1 MKILQFPLTRV
12 TTWFVLGIIFSYFFN
27 PSPSTTLVI
36 SGLLLLSFVT
46 TLYLSKKDYIQKIY
60 FGVAT
65 YLLFFQI
72 GSTSLVIHNE
82 FHYKDNYIHLLK
94 KDTDNHYVE
103 LVLREK
109 LKGSAKID
117 KYIGLV
123 KRLDNKVCSGK
134 VLVIIPKD
142 QNNSKIE
149 IGSNIQINGHI
160 IPNKKSLN
168 PYQFEYGTYLNNKS
182 IFAQIYTTS
191 NSIKISDKIDKNI
204 WYYSDR
210 IRNKIVTN
218 LQKSKF
224 KEEEL
229 QVVNALILGQQQNIS
244 KEILKDYQYAG
255 AIHILSVSGLH
266 VGFILLFIMLLLK
279 PLPKNKLGN
288 SIRLLIIIISLW
300 GFAILAGLSPSVVRS
315 VTMFSFIAVGM
326 YLKKSTNIFHT
337 LLVSMFLILFFQP
350 SFLFDVGF
358 QLSYLSLFF
367 ILWLQP
373 LIANLWMPKN
383 KIINYFWEIL
393 TVSFAA
399 QIGAFPLSIYYF
411 HQFPG
416 LFFITNLIVIPIL
429 ILIMGL
435 GVLVM
440 IMAAFNYIP
449 MITLKSLE
457 FSIIILNKIINWVG
471 SFEQFVIKDIPINW
485 QTLFCIY
492 LLIISVTILFKKP
505 TYPKIIVAFFSL
517 LLFQSALLITRWNI
531 QKQDEWIVFN
541 SWKNTLI
548 TERNGNK
555 VTVYGSD
562 SIRDK
567 IASNTALKSYL
578 IANNSKVIGIKKIQ
592 NLYFSN
598 DKKIMVIDSFG
609 IYSKVIKPDIIIL
622 RQSPKIN
629 LERLIELNAPKLI
642 IADASNY
649 KTNIKLWKSICN
661 KKKIPFHATAEK
673 GFYSLN

>member
-1 MKILQFPLTRV
+1 MKITI
-12 TTWFVLGIIFSYFFN
+12 WFVLGIVFSSYFN
-27 PSPSTTLVI
+27 PNPSTTFTFI
-36 SGLLLLSFVT
+36 GIFFVVFII
-46 TLYLSKKDYIQKIY
+46 TLYLSKKDFIQKIY
-60 FGVAT
+60 FGIAT

-72 GSTSLVIHNE
+72 GCFNHVIHNE
-82 FHYKDNYIHLLK
+82 IYNENNYVHLIK
-94 KDTDNHYVE
+94 NETDYHSVE

-109 LKGSAKID
+109 LKGNSKVD

-123 KRLDNKVCSGK
+123 KKVDNKSCSGRI
-134 VLVIIPKD
+134 LVQIHDANGDSRI
-142 QNNSKIE
+142 Q
-149 IGSNIQINGHI
+149 IGSNFQIYGKCI
-160 IPNKKSLN
+160 LNKKSLN
-168 PYQFEYGTYLNNKS
+168 PNQFDYGSYLNNKS
-182 IFAQIYTTS
+182 IFGQIYT
-191 NSIKISDKIDKNI
+191 NAYSIKISDKIDKNI

-210 IRNKIVTN
+210 IRNNIITN
-218 LQKSKF
+218 LQKNNFSKD
-224 KEEEL
+224 EL

-266 VGFILLFIMLLLK
+266 VGFILLFITFLLK
-279 PLPKNKLGN
+279 PLPKNKTGN
-288 SIRLLIIIISLW
+288 TIRLFTIIISLW

-315 VTMFSFIAVGM
+315 VTMFTFVAVGM
-326 YLKKSTNIFHT
+326 YLKRNTNIFHT

-373 LIANLWMPKN
+373 LISNLWMPKN
-383 KIINYFWEIL
+383 KIATYFWDIL

-416 LFFITNLIVIPIL
+416 LFFITNLIIIPFL

-440 IMAAFNYIP
+440 VMTTFDFVP
-449 MITLKSLE
+449 MLTMKSLE
-457 FSIIILNKIINWVG
+457 FCIYYLNKIINLVA
-471 SFEQFVIKDIPINW
+471 SFEQFIIKDIPINW
-485 QTLFCIY
+485 QSLFCLY
-492 LLIISVTILFKKP
+492 LLIIAFVILFKKP
-505 TYPKIIVAFFSL
+505 TYPKIVFAFISV
-517 LLFQSALLITRWNI
+517 LLFQSTLLITRWEI
-531 QKQDEWIVFN
+531 QNQKEFIVFN

-548 TERNGNK
+548 TERNGDK
-555 VTVYGSD
+555 VTVYGNERT
-562 SIRDK
+562 IDK
-567 IASNTALKSYL
+567 LASNTVLKSYL
-578 IANNSKVIGIKKIQ
+578 IANNSSITGINKMQ
-592 NLYFSN
+592 NLYYFN

-609 IYSKVIKPDIIIL
+609 IYSKEINPDIIIL

-629 LERLIELNAPKLI
+629 LERLIQVNHPKLI
-642 IADASNY
+642 VADASNY
-649 KTNIKLWKSICN
+649 KITIQLWKSICM

-673 GFYSLN
+673 GFYKVK

>member
-1 MKILQFPLTRV
+1 MKILQFPLMKITI
-12 TTWFVLGIIFSYFFN
+12 WFILGIVFSSYFN
-27 PSPSTTLVI
+27 PNPSTTFTFI
-36 SGLLLLSFVT
+36 GIFFVVFII
-46 TLYLSKKDYIQKIY
+46 TLYLSKKDFIQKIY
-60 FGVAT
+60 FGIAT

-72 GSTSLVIHNE
+72 GCFTHVIHNE
-82 FHYKDNYIHLLK
+82 IYNENNYVHLIK
-94 KDTDNHYVE
+94 NETDYHSVE

-109 LKGSAKID
+109 LKGNSKVD

-123 KRLDNKVCSGK
+123 KKVDNKSCSGRI
-134 VLVIIPKD
+134 LVQIHDANGDSRI
-142 QNNSKIE
+142 Q
-149 IGSNIQINGHI
+149 IGSNFQIYGKCI
-160 IPNKKSLN
+160 LNKKSLN
-168 PYQFEYGTYLNNKS
+168 PNQFDYGNYLNNKS
-182 IFAQIYTTS
+182 IFGQIYT
-191 NSIKISDKIDKNI
+191 NAYSIKISDKIDKNI

-210 IRNKIVTN
+210 IRNNIITN
-218 LQKSKF
+218 LQKNNFSKD
-224 KEEEL
+224 EL

-266 VGFILLFIMLLLK
+266 VGFILLFITFLLK
-279 PLPKNKLGN
+279 PLPKNKTGN
-288 SIRLLIIIISLW
+288 TIRLFTIIISLW

-315 VTMFSFIAVGM
+315 VTMFTFVAVGM
-326 YLKKSTNIFHT
+326 YLKRNTNIFHT

-373 LIANLWMPKN
+373 LISNLWLPKN
-383 KIINYFWEIL
+383 KIATYFWDIL

-416 LFFITNLIVIPIL
+416 LFFITNLIIIPFL

-435 GVLVM
+435 GVVVM
-440 IMAAFNYIP
+440 VMSTFDFVP
-449 MITLKSLE
+449 MLTMKSLE
-457 FSIIILNKIINWVG
+457 FCIYYLNKIINLVA
-471 SFEQFVIKDIPINW
+471 SFEQFIIKDIPINW
-485 QTLFCIY
+485 QSLFCLY
-492 LLIISVTILFKKP
+492 LLIIAFVILFKKP
-505 TYPKIIVAFFSL
+505 TYPKIVFAFISV
-517 LLFQSALLITRWNI
+517 LLFQSTLFITRWEI
-531 QKQDEWIVFN
+531 QNQMEFIVFN

-555 VTVYGSD
+555 VTVYGNERT
-562 SIRDK
+562 IDK
-567 IASNTALKSYL
+567 LASNTVLKSYL
-578 IANNSKVIGIKKIQ
+578 IANNSSITGINKMQ
-592 NLYFSN
+592 NLYYFN

-609 IYSKVIKPDIIIL
+609 IYSKEINPDIIIL

-629 LERLIELNAPKLI
+629 LERLIQINHPKLI
-642 IADASNY
+642 VADASNY
-649 KTNIKLWKSICN
+649 KTTIQLWKSICT

-673 GFYSLN
+673 GFYKVK

>member
-1 MKILQFPLTRV
+1 MKILQFPLMKITI
-12 TTWFVLGIIFSYFFN
+12 WFVLGIVFSSYFN
-27 PSPSTTLVI
+27 PNPSTTFTFI
-36 SGLLLLSFVT
+36 GIFFVVFII
-46 TLYLSKKDYIQKIY
+46 TLYLSKKDFIQKIY
-60 FGVAT
+60 FGIAT

-72 GSTSLVIHNE
+72 GCFTHVIHNE
-82 FHYKDNYIHLLK
+82 IYNENNYVHLIK
-94 KDTDNHYVE
+94 NETDYHSVE

-109 LKGSAKID
+109 LKGNSKVD

-123 KRLDNKVCSGK
+123 KKVDNKSCSGRI
-134 VLVIIPKD
+134 LVQIHNVQEDSRI
-142 QNNSKIE
+142 Q
-149 IGSNIQINGHI
+149 IGSNFQIYGKCI
-160 IPNKKSLN
+160 LNKKSLN
-168 PYQFEYGTYLNNKS
+168 PNQFDYGNYLNNKS
-182 IFAQIYTTS
+182 IFGQIYT
-191 NSIKISDKIDKNI
+191 NAYSIKISDKIDKNI

-210 IRNKIVTN
+210 IRNNIITN
-218 LQKSKF
+218 LQKNNFSKD
-224 KEEEL
+224 EL

-266 VGFILLFIMLLLK
+266 VGFILLFITFLLK
-279 PLPKNKLGN
+279 PLPKNKTGN
-288 SIRLLIIIISLW
+288 TIRLFTIIISLW

-315 VTMFSFIAVGM
+315 VTMFTFVAVGM
-326 YLKKSTNIFHT
+326 YLKRNTNIFHT

-373 LIANLWMPKN
+373 LISNLWLPKN
-383 KIINYFWEIL
+383 KIATYFWDIL

-416 LFFITNLIVIPIL
+416 LFFITNLIIIPFL

-440 IMAAFNYIP
+440 VMSTFDFVP
-449 MITLKSLE
+449 MLTMKSLE
-457 FSIIILNKIINWVG
+457 FCIYYLNKIINLVA
-471 SFEQFVIKDIPINW
+471 SFEQFIIKDIPINW
-485 QTLFCIY
+485 QSLFCLY
-492 LLIISVTILFKKP
+492 LLIIAFVILFKKP
-505 TYPKIIVAFFSL
+505 TYPKIVFAFISV
-517 LLFQSALLITRWNI
+517 LLFQSTLLITRWEI
-531 QKQDEWIVFN
+531 QNQKEFIVFN

-548 TERNGNK
+548 TERNGDK
-555 VTVYGSD
+555 VTVYGNERT
-562 SIRDK
+562 IDK
-567 IASNTALKSYL
+567 LASNTVLKSYL
-578 IANNSKVIGIKKIQ
+578 IANNSSITGINKMQ
-592 NLYFSN
+592 NLYYFN

-609 IYSKVIKPDIIIL
+609 IYSKEINPDIIIL

-629 LERLIELNAPKLI
+629 LERLIQINHPKLI
-642 IADASNY
+642 VADASNY
-649 KTNIKLWKSICN
+649 KTTIQLWKSICA

-673 GFYSLN
+673 GFYKVK